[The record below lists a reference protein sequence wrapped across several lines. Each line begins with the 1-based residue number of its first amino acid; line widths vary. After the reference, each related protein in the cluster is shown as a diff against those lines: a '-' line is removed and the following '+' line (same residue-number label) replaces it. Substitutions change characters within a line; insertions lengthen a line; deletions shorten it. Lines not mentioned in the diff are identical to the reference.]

1 MPHHPF
7 ELPFFSVAY
16 PKIAVS
22 TFSGEWGRYAP
33 VTAAIVHEPSSLRSS
48 RDSHRVHMTFS
59 DTFNHTA
66 NQRSIG
72 GLIVETRFYPPE
84 VQMDG
89 RDMPWLATF
98 LQKMLIIIST
108 C

>member
-1 MPHHPF
+1 MPHQPF

-22 TFSGEWGRYAP
+22 TFSEGWGRYAP
-33 VTAAIVHEPSSLRSS
+33 VTAAIGHEPSSLRSS
-48 RDSHRVHMTFS
+48 RDGHQAPLTLS

-72 GLIVETRFYPPE
+72 DLIVETRFYPPIKNE
-84 VQMDG
+84 TEMT
-89 RDMPWLATF
+89 R
-98 LQKMLIIIST
+98 
-108 C
+108 